1 MENQSLGT
9 NFLITELMIVFE
21 QSPDRIRTELL
32 NSPKLSDETFASIR
46 DFIYSKTGIYF
57 PEKKKYLIEGRLAK
71 RLQSL
76 NIAQFEDY
84 LYLLKYGQNRDG
96 EFESLCNIVTIN
108 ETSFFRN
115 EAQMIAFHQKLAG
128 EIIDGKKV
136 QGARS
141 LRIWSAACS
150 SGEEP
155 YTLAMLYLEHLKPRY
170 PGLHVEIIGTDI
182 NTAVVDMA
190 RAGEY
195 SHYAIRSLPEL
206 YVKKYFDN
214 NNGLFRLRPEVK
226 ELVRF
231 EYNNLIDHQMMRQ
244 MSHFDFIFCSN
255 VLIYFDMKAKIQV
268 VGDLY
273 DSLNRGGY
281 LFIGS
286 SEMLHRISNAF
297 KIVSFPKTTV
307 YKKE

>member
-1 MENQSLGT
+1 MAMNHWRGET
-9 NFLITELMIVFE
+9 KIVFE
-21 QSPDRIRTELL
+21 QSPDRIRTELIPY
-32 NSPKLSDETFASIR
+32 PKLSDETFALLR
-46 DFIYSKTGIYF
+46 DFIYSKTGIFF

-71 RLQSL
+71 RLQLL
-76 NIAQFEDY
+76 NITQFEEY
-84 LYLLKYGQNRDG
+84 LHLLKYGQQKEN
-96 EFESLCNIVTIN
+96 EFQCLCNIVTIN

-115 EAQMIAFHQKLAG
+115 EAQMSAFQQKLAA
-128 EIIDGKKV
+128 EVIDAKRA
-136 QGARS
+136 QGGRS

-155 YTLAMLYLEHLKPRY
+155 YTLAMLYLEHLKGRY
-170 PGLHVEIIGTDI
+170 PGLNIEIVGTDI
-182 NTAVVDMA
+182 NTAVVEMA
-190 RAGEY
+190 RIGEY

-214 NNGLFRLRPEVK
+214 VNGLFRLKTEVK
-226 ELVRF
+226 ELVKF
-231 EYNNLIDHQMMRQ
+231 EYMNLIDHHMMRQ
-244 MSHFDFIFCSN
+244 MVHFDFIFCSN
-255 VLIYFDMKAKIQV
+255 VLIYFDLKAKIQV

-286 SEMLHRISNAF
+286 SEMLHRITNAF

>member
-1 MENQSLGT
+1 LENQSLEM
-9 NFLITELMIVFE
+9 NHMIRELMIVFE
-21 QSPDRIRTELL
+21 PSPDRIRTESFP
-32 NSPKLSDETFASIR
+32 SPKLSDETFTLLR
-46 DFIYSKTGIYF
+46 DFIYLKTGIFF

-71 RLQSL
+71 RLQL
-76 NIAQFEDY
+76 LKVNQFEDY
-84 LYLLKYGQNRDG
+84 LYLLKYGQQKES

-115 EAQMIAFHQKLAG
+115 EAQMNAFQQKLAG
-128 EIIDGKKV
+128 EIIDAKRS
-136 QGARS
+136 QGART
-141 LRIWSAACS
+141 LRLWSAACS

-170 PGLHVEIIGTDI
+170 PGLQIEIVGTDI
-182 NTAVVDMA
+182 NTAVVEMA
-190 RAGEY
+190 RTAEY
-195 SHYAIRSLPEL
+195 SHYAIRSLPEV

-214 NNGLFRLRPEVK
+214 YNGLFRLRPEVK
-226 ELVRF
+226 DLVRF
-231 EYNNLIDHQMMRQ
+231 EYINLIDHHAMRQ
-244 MSHFDFIFCSN
+244 MTHFDFIFCSN
-255 VLIYFDMKAKIQV
+255 VLIYFDLKSKIQV

-273 DSLNRGGY
+273 DNLNRGGY

-286 SEMLHRISNAF
+286 SEMLHRISSAF

>member
-1 MENQSLGT
+1 MTVL
-9 NFLITELMIVFE
+9 E
-21 QSPDRIRTELL
+21 QVPDRIRPEI
-32 NSPKLSDETFASIR
+32 SSAPKLSDETFALLR

-57 PEKKKYLIEGRLAK
+57 TEKKKYLIEGRLTR
-71 RLQSL
+71 RLQLL
-76 NIAQFEDY
+76 NIAHFEEY
-84 LYLLKYGQNRDG
+84 LQLLKYGKQRER

-115 EAQMIAFHQKLAG
+115 EGQMNAFQQKLAG
-128 EIIDGKKV
+128 EIIAKKTY
-136 QGARS
+136 GART

-155 YTLAMLYLEHLKPRY
+155 YTLAMLCLEHLKPQY
-170 PGLHVEIIGTDI
+170 PDLHIDIIGSDI

-190 RAGEY
+190 RVAEY
-195 SHYAIRSLPEL
+195 SHYAIRSLPEV
-206 YVKKYFDN
+206 YVKKYFESY
-214 NNGLFRLRPEVK
+214 NGLYRLRTEVK

-231 EYNNLIDHQMMRQ
+231 EYNNLINHQTMRQ
-244 MSHFDFIFCSN
+244 MTHFDFIFCSN
-255 VLIYFDMKAKIQV
+255 VLIYFDQKAKIQV
-268 VGDLY
+268 IGDLY

-286 SEMLHRISNAF
+286 SEMLHKISNAF
-297 KIVSFPKTTV
+297 KLVSFPKTTV

>member
-1 MENQSLGT
+1 
-9 NFLITELMIVFE
+9 MIVFE
-21 QSPDRIRTELL
+21 QVPDRIHTEI
-32 NSPKLSDETFASIR
+32 STIPKLSDETFVMIR

-71 RLQSL
+71 RLQL
-76 NIAQFEDY
+76 LKITHFEDY
-84 LYLLKYGQNRDG
+84 LQLLKYGQQRES

-115 EAQMIAFHQKLAG
+115 EAQMNAFHQKLAG
-128 EIIDGKKV
+128 EIIAKKAFGK
-136 QGARS
+136 RT

-150 SGEEP
+150 SGEEA

-170 PGLHVEIIGTDI
+170 PDLHVEIIGTDI

-190 RAGEY
+190 RIAEY

-214 NNGLFRLRPEVK
+214 YNGLYQLRTQVK
-226 ELVRF
+226 ELVQFR
-231 EYNNLIDHQMMRQ
+231 YNNLIDHQMMRQ
-244 MSHFDFIFCSN
+244 MMHFDIIFCSN
-255 VLIYFDMKAKIQV
+255 VLIYFDQKAKIQV

-281 LFIGS
+281 LLIGS
-286 SEMLHRISNAF
+286 SEMLHKISNAF
-297 KIVSFPKTTV
+297 KLVSFPRMTV

>member
-1 MENQSLGT
+1 MAH
-9 NFLITELMIVFE
+9 EL
-21 QSPDRIRTELL
+21 
-32 NSPKLSDETFASIR
+32 
-46 DFIYSKTGIYF
+46 
-57 PEKKKYLIEGRLAK
+57 
-71 RLQSL
+71 
-76 NIAQFEDY
+76 
-84 LYLLKYGQNRDG
+84 
-96 EFESLCNIVTIN
+96 
-108 ETSFFRN
+108 
-115 EAQMIAFHQKLAG
+115 
-128 EIIDGKKV
+128 
-136 QGARS
+136 

-155 YTLAMLYLEHLKPRY
+155 YTLAMLYLEHLKPQY
-170 PGLHVEIIGTDI
+170 PDLHIEIIGTDI

-190 RAGEY
+190 RNAEY

-214 NNGLFRLRPEVK
+214 SNGLYRLRTEVK

-231 EYNNLIDHQMMRQ
+231 EYKNLIDHQTMRQ
-244 MSHFDFIFCSN
+244 MTHFDFIFCSN
-255 VLIYFDMKAKIQV
+255 VLIYFDQKAKIQV

-297 KIVSFPKTTV
+297 KIVSFPKMTV

>member
-1 MENQSLGT
+1 M
-9 NFLITELMIVFE
+9 FE
-21 QSPDRIRTELL
+21 QTPDRVRTEVIPA
-32 NSPKLSDETFASIR
+32 PKLSDETFMLLR

-57 PEKKKYLIEGRLAK
+57 PEKKKYLVEGRLAK
-71 RLQSL
+71 RLPLL
-76 NIAQFEDY
+76 NITHFEDY
-84 LYLLKYGQNRDG
+84 LQFLKYDQQRES
-96 EFESLCNIVTIN
+96 EFEFVCNTITIN

-115 EAQMIAFHQKLAG
+115 EPQMNTFQQKLAP
-128 EIIDGKKV
+128 EIIEGKKTY
-136 QGARS
+136 GPRI

-170 PGLHVEIIGTDI
+170 PDLQVEIIGTDI
-182 NTAVVDMA
+182 NTAIVDMA
-190 RAGEY
+190 RTAEY
-195 SHYAIRSLPEL
+195 SHHAIRSLPEL
-206 YVKKYFDN
+206 YVNKYFDN
-214 NNGLFRLRPEVK
+214 CNGIYRLRKEVK

-231 EYNNLIDHQMMRQ
+231 EYKNLIDHQIMRQ
-244 MSHFDFIFCSN
+244 MTHFDFIFCSN
-255 VLIYFDMKAKIQV
+255 VMIYFDEKAKIQV

-297 KIVSFPKTTV
+297 KLVSFPRMTV

>member
-1 MENQSLGT
+1 
-9 NFLITELMIVFE
+9 MIVFE
-21 QSPDRIRTELL
+21 EAPDRIRTELL
-32 NSPKLSDETFASIR
+32 PSPKLSDETFALLR

-76 NIAQFEDY
+76 NVTQFEDY
-84 LYLLKYGQNRDG
+84 LYLLKYGQHRDS

-115 EAQMIAFHQKLAG
+115 EAQMNAFQQKLAG
-128 EIIDGKKV
+128 EIIDAKKT
-136 QGARS
+136 QGVRS
-141 LRIWSAACS
+141 LKIWSAACS

-170 PGLHVEIIGTDI
+170 PGLHIEIIATDI

-190 RAGEY
+190 RTGEY

-214 NNGLFRLRPEVK
+214 SNGLFRLRSEVK

-244 MSHFDFIFCSN
+244 MTHFDFIFCSN
-255 VLIYFDMKAKIQV
+255 VLIYFDLKAKIQV

>member
-1 MENQSLGT
+1 
-9 NFLITELMIVFE
+9 VFE
-21 QSPDRIRTELL
+21 QTPDRVRTEVIPA
-32 NSPKLSDETFASIR
+32 PKLSDETFMLLR

-57 PEKKKYLIEGRLAK
+57 PEKKKYLVEGRLAK
-71 RLQSL
+71 RLQLL
-76 NIAQFEDY
+76 NITHFEDY
-84 LYLLKYGQNRDG
+84 LQFLKYDQRRES
-96 EFESLCNIVTIN
+96 EFEFVCNTITIN

-115 EAQMIAFHQKLAG
+115 EPQMNTFQQKLAP
-128 EIIDGKKV
+128 EIIEGKKTY
-136 QGARS
+136 GPRI

-170 PGLHVEIIGTDI
+170 PDLQVEIIGTDI
-182 NTAVVDMA
+182 NTAIVDMA
-190 RAGEY
+190 RTAEY
-195 SHYAIRSLPEL
+195 SHHAIRSLPEL
-206 YVKKYFDN
+206 YVNKYFDN
-214 NNGLFRLRPEVK
+214 CNGIYRLRKEVK

-231 EYNNLIDHQMMRQ
+231 EYKNLIDHQIMRQ
-244 MSHFDFIFCSN
+244 MTHFDFIFCSN
-255 VLIYFDMKAKIQV
+255 VMIYFDEKAKIQV

-297 KIVSFPKTTV
+297 KLVSFPKMTV

>member
-1 MENQSLGT
+1 M
-9 NFLITELMIVFE
+9 FE
-21 QSPDRIRTELL
+21 QVPDRVRTEI
-32 NSPKLSDETFASIR
+32 SSAPKLSDGTFALLR
-46 DFIYSKTGIYF
+46 DFIYSRTGIFF
-57 PEKKKYLIEGRLAK
+57 PEKKKYLIEGRLVK
-71 RLQSL
+71 RLLFL
-76 NIAQFEDY
+76 NLNNFEEY
-84 LYLLKYGQNRDG
+84 LQLLKYGQQREC

-108 ETSFFRN
+108 ETSFYRN
-115 EAQMIAFHQKLAG
+115 EAQMIAFQQRLAG
-128 EIIDGKKV
+128 EVIAKKTA
-136 QGARS
+136 GART

-155 YTLAMLYLEHLKPRY
+155 YTMAMLYLEHLKPLYRD
-170 PGLHVEIIGTDI
+170 LHIEIIGTDI

-190 RAGEY
+190 RTAEY

-214 NNGLFRLRPEVK
+214 CNGLYRLRSEVK
-226 ELVRF
+226 ALVRF
-231 EYNNLIDHQMMRQ
+231 EYNNLINHISMRQ
-244 MSHFDFIFCSN
+244 MTHFDFIFCSN
-255 VLIYFDMKAKIQV
+255 VLIYFDQKAKIQV
-268 VGDLY
+268 IGDLY

-297 KIVSFPKTTV
+297 KLVSFPKTTV

>member
-1 MENQSLGT
+1 
-9 NFLITELMIVFE
+9 MIVLE
-21 QSPDRIRTELL
+21 QSPDRIRSELL
-32 NSPKLSDETFASIR
+32 TSPKLSDETFALLR

-57 PEKKKYLIEGRLAK
+57 PEKKKYLIEGRIAK

-76 NIAQFEDY
+76 NVPQFEDY
-84 LYLLKYGQNRDG
+84 LYLLKYGQHRES

-115 EAQMIAFHQKLAG
+115 EAQMNVFQQKLAG
-128 EIIDGKKV
+128 EIIDAKKA
-136 QGARS
+136 QGGRN

-170 PGLHVEIIGTDI
+170 PGLHIEITATDI

-190 RAGEY
+190 RTGEY
-195 SHYAIRSLPEL
+195 SHYAIRSLPEI
-206 YVKKYFDN
+206 YVNKYFDN
-214 NNGLFRLRPEVK
+214 SNGLFRLRPEVK

-244 MSHFDFIFCSN
+244 MTHFDFIFCSN
-255 VLIYFDMKAKIQV
+255 VLIYFDLKAKIQV
-268 VGDLY
+268 VGDLF

-286 SEMLHRISNAF
+286 SEMLHRISSAF

>member
-1 MENQSLGT
+1 MT
-9 NFLITELMIVFE
+9 VIE
-21 QSPDRIRTELL
+21 QIPDRIRTEISLG
-32 NSPKLSDETFASIR
+32 PKLSDETFELLR
-46 DFIYSKTGIYF
+46 DFIYSRTGIYF
-57 PEKKKYLIEGRLAK
+57 PEKKKYLIEGRLGK
-71 RLQSL
+71 RLQIL
-76 NIAQFEDY
+76 KLAHFEDY
-84 LYLLKYGQNRDG
+84 LHVLKYGQQRDS
-96 EFESLCNIVTIN
+96 EFEALCNIVTIN

-115 EAQMIAFHQKLAG
+115 EAQMLAFHQKLAG
-128 EIIDGKKV
+128 ELITKKPL
-136 QGARS
+136 GSRT

-155 YTLAMLYLEHLKPRY
+155 YTLAMLYLEHLRPRF
-170 PGLHVEIIGTDI
+170 PDLRLEIIGTDI

-190 RAGEY
+190 RVAEY

-214 NNGLFRLRPEVK
+214 YNGLFQLRTEVK

-231 EYNNLIDHQMMRQ
+231 EYINLIHHQAMRQ
-244 MSHFDFIFCSN
+244 MTHFDFIFCSN
-255 VLIYFDMKAKIQV
+255 VLIYFDQKAKIQV
-268 VGDLY
+268 IGDLY

-286 SEMLHRISNAF
+286 SEMLHKISNAF
-297 KIVSFPKTTV
+297 KLVSFPKTTV

>member
-1 MENQSLGT
+1 
-9 NFLITELMIVFE
+9 LIKESMIVFE
-21 QSPDRIRTELL
+21 QTPDRIRTELL
-32 NSPKLSDETFASIR
+32 PSPKLSDETFALLR

-76 NIAQFEDY
+76 NVTQFEDY
-84 LYLLKYGQNRDG
+84 LYLLKYGQYRES

-115 EAQMIAFHQKLAG
+115 EAQMNAFQQKLAG
-128 EIIDGKKV
+128 EIIDAKKV

-170 PGLHVEIIGTDI
+170 PDLHVEIIGTDI
-182 NTAVVDMA
+182 NTSVVDMA

-206 YVKKYFDN
+206 YVNKYFDN
-214 NNGLFRLRPEVK
+214 YNGLFRLRSEVK

-231 EYNNLIDHQMMRQ
+231 EYNNLIDHHMMRQ
-244 MSHFDFIFCSN
+244 MTHFDVIFCSN
-255 VLIYFDMKAKIQV
+255 VLIYFDLKAKIQV

>member
-1 MENQSLGT
+1 
-9 NFLITELMIVFE
+9 MIVFE
-21 QSPDRIRTELL
+21 QTPDRIRTELF
-32 NSPKLSDETFASIR
+32 SVPKLSDETFTSLR

-57 PEKKKYLIEGRLAK
+57 PEKKKYLVEGRLAR
-71 RLQSL
+71 RLQLL
-76 NIAQFEDY
+76 NITNFEDY
-84 LYLLKYGQNRDG
+84 LFLLKYGQQRER

-115 EAQMIAFHQKLAG
+115 EAQMNAFQQKLAG
-128 EIIDGKKV
+128 EIIEAKKV
-136 QGARS
+136 VGSRI

-155 YTLAMLYLEHLKPRY
+155 YSLAILYLEHLKPRY
-170 PGLHVEIIGTDI
+170 PDLQVEIIGTDI

-190 RAGEY
+190 RVAEY
-195 SHYAIRSLPEL
+195 SRYAIRSLPEV

-214 NNGLFRLRPEVK
+214 NNGCYRLRAQVK

-231 EYNNLIDHQMMRQ
+231 EYKNLIDHLAMRQ
-244 MSHFDFIFCSN
+244 MTHFDIIFCSN
-255 VLIYFDMKAKIQV
+255 VLIYFDLKAKIQV

-286 SEMLHRISNAF
+286 SEMLHSISNAF
-297 KIVSFPKTTV
+297 KLVSFPKMTV